1 LSHADQQATR
11 ALLLSLARDFSNVLI
26 ERNFELAV
34 PRYLCLAV
42 ASCII
47 LAIPRDWPDPLRE
60 IIGAPF
66 QGTPVSGTYQG
77 AYVGVCSV
85 QLPLPSA
92 AALLVLALLP
102 EQLEQMDLTQP
113 HREQVSEVFRGT
125 LDVVLPFL
133 VQHLRGD
140 VGSPLTGLALQA
152 LHAWVDFGLPLMYA
166 SYCHT
171 CITYSGA
178 SMSGICLTP
187 LLSRS

>member
-1 LSHADQQATR
+1 MLT
-11 ALLLSLARDFSNVLI
+11 

-34 PRYLCLAV
+34 ARYLCLAV

-66 QGTPVSGTYQG
+66 QGAPVSGTYQG
-77 AYVGVCSV
+77 TFVGVCSV

-133 VQHLRGD
+133 VQHLQGD

-166 SYCHT
+166 GCYLKCT
-171 CITYSGA
+171 TYSGLA
-178 SMSGICLTP
+178 
-187 LLSRS
+187 LSQESV